1 MSPDE
6 DASAPLKERRFNEA
20 EVAAIFAQAS
30 EAQAQS
36 PGLQLPSGE
45 GLTLT
50 ELQEI
55 GREVGI
61 PSEQVS
67 HAAQVIARGGAPT
80 FRKFLG
86 FPIGVRQTIDL
97 DRKLSDADWERLVV
111 DLRETFDARGTV
123 RKDGSLRQWTN
134 GNLQAL
140 LEPTETGDRLRLRTT
155 KGDARGMMLS
165 GVAMFGTSAAGL
177 LAGAMQ
183 GSFGAGALMY
193 MELFA
198 TMGVVMFAA
207 GAFRLPAWARL
218 RRRQMSEVAAR
229 AAAATKPL
237 PSVQRPTARLPDIP

>member
-1 MSPDE
+1 MSDNE
-6 DASAPLKERRFNEA
+6 DTSAPLTERRFNEA

-30 EAQAQS
+30 EAQARS

-50 ELQEI
+50 ELREI

-61 PSEQVS
+61 SSEQIS
-67 HAAQVIARGGAPT
+67 HAAQVIARGGAPR
-80 FRKFLG
+80 FRNFLG
-86 FPIGVRQTIDL
+86 FPIGVRLTVDL
-97 DRKLSDADWERLVV
+97 DRRLSDEAWERLVV

-140 LEPTETGDRLRLRTT
+140 VEPTAAGDRIRLRTT

-165 GVAMFGTSAAGL
+165 GVAMFGVSAAGL

-183 GSFGAGALMY
+183 GSFGSGALTY
-193 MELFA
+193 LELFA

-218 RRRQMSEVAAR
+218 RQRQMSEVAAR
-229 AAAATKPL
+229 VATSTNATPSLEL
-237 PSVQRPTARLPDIP
+237 PKGRLPDIP